1 MVLPICSR
9 SGDVVEYLLKSQ
21 WFVRCQEMGD
31 LAAKAVESGALELWP
46 SFHQKSWQHWFAH
59 IGCGGAIRFQ
69 PTGSSGR
76 MQRMTGRNVG
86 WSDGQRLRPER

>member
-59 IGCGGAIRFQ
+59 IG
-69 PTGSSGR
+69 
-76 MQRMTGRNVG
+76 
-86 WSDGQRLRPER
+86 